1 MTRERLKRVAK
12 LLTTIVEIKS
22 ELDTISR
29 EERDKYETLT
39 EAQKQSDRGE
49 QILDGAAALE
59 DVVNYL
65 DDATVDITIDEGD
78 IQFNPASFDGL
89 EELDERIVQ
98 PS

>member
-49 QILDGAAALE
+49 QILYQNSETLTH
-59 DVVNYL
+59 VTRLCVRM
-65 DDATVDITIDEGD
+65 V
-78 IQFNPASFDGL
+78 AS
-89 EELDERIVQ
+89 
-98 PS
+98 